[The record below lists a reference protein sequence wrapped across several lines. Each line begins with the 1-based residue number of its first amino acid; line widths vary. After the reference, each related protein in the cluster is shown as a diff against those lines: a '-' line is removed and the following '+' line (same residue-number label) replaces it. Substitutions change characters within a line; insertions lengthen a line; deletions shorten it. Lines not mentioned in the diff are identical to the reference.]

1 MRWSRRGSS
10 RATAGA
16 LVVVAFAV
24 LSAFPSALSPARVF
38 FQRDV
43 LAYWYATVATF
54 VRVVGGGELPLWD
67 AYEGYGLPLW
77 ADPASQVAYP
87 TTWLNLLLLPHVVYK
102 VVVLGHALW
111 AALGVFVLLRR
122 AGLARVSASVG
133 AIAFACSGPIV
144 SAGTLTHHLCGAAWI
159 PWALWAFEGVL
170 RSGGRREVG
179 AMALVLGAQ
188 ALAGSAEACAMTG
201 MAALL
206 RWLMLLARERRAAVR
221 AVPPVAAAAG
231 IAALIAA
238 LQWLPTLSILD
249 ATNRRTFTSEQ
260 NLYWSIHPATLVDTM
275 VPRLASEMAMG
286 EDVRNRLYEGREPF
300 LESLYLGIAALPLVL
315 LALRSRHPSRTWL
328 VVGLAVFAGLALG
341 RFLPPARVLLA
352 LPPLSLFRYPAKYA
366 WPAAFFW
373 SALAALGTEV
383 WRRPFA
389 AGDRRYARAVG
400 GALLLGTILLAASAV
415 RRDLAAQP
423 LTNAFAVQEPFREW
437 MTVLAARKLGWAAL
451 WLGCTAVALLL
462 RTARPRWRY
471 ASAAFA
477 GLVVAADVT
486 AGARPVNRLAPL
498 ALVQHR
504 PPVLDLLLPRAGE
517 ARLLVAS
524 GALDRLNR
532 SLVRG
537 PAGWDREWS
546 FVLGAQERIA
556 PPSGSRWGLR
566 GSYDADFT
574 GLGAMGLQRMSGL
587 VRQLEGSPLSLRLL
601 QLGNVGWVIDD
612 RADAFPLLSQAAT
625 FDSVYAQPLRVLAV
639 PDPLPGAYVVGSA
652 SRAGTDDDAIARL
665 LSPDFDPRREVVLA
679 GTGSARLLARGWSGG
694 VRVLT
699 RGQNALR
706 VETET
711 NAPGILVVVEGYHR
725 DWRATVDG
733 VPARVERAN
742 VAFRGVEVAAGRH
755 TIDLRYAP
763 RSIPWAIGLGAA
775 GLLLALALRLTRAR
789 SL

>member
-1 MRWSRRGSS
+1 MRWSPRGGS
-10 RATAGA
+10 RTAGA
-16 LVVVAFAV
+16 IVLVTGAV
-24 LSAFPSALSPARVF
+24 LSVFPSALSPAWVF
-38 FQRDV
+38 FQRDI
-43 LAYWYATVATF
+43 LGYWYPMVATF
-54 VRVVGGGELPLWD
+54 VRVAGGGELPLWD

-77 ADPASQVAYP
+77 ADPGAQVAYP
-87 TTWLNLLLLPHVVYK
+87 TTWLNLLLLPHVVAK
-102 VVVLGHALW
+102 AVVLGHALW
-111 AALGVFVLLRR
+111 AALGVFALLRR
-122 AGLARVSASVG
+122 AGLERVSASVG
-133 AIAFACSGPIV
+133 AIAFGCSGPIV
-144 SAGTLTHHLCGAAWI
+144 STGSNVHHLCGASWI
-159 PWALWAFEGVL
+159 PWGLWAFEGVL
-170 RSGGRREVG
+170 VTGGRRQVG
-179 AMALVLGAQ
+179 ALALVLGAQ
-188 ALAGSAEACAMTG
+188 ALAGSAEACVMTG
-201 MAALL
+201 IAALL
-206 RWLMLLARERRAAVR
+206 RWLVLLARERPAAVR
-221 AVPPVAAAAG
+221 AAPPVAAAAG

-238 LQWLPTLSILD
+238 LQWLPTLAILD
-249 ATNRRTFTSEQ
+249 TTNRSGLTGEQ

-286 EDVRNRLYEGREPF
+286 GDVRTRLYEGREPF

-328 VVGLAVFAGLALG
+328 VVGLAVFTGLALG

-366 WPAAFFW
+366 WAAAFFW
-373 SALAALGTEV
+373 SALAAVGTEV

-400 GALLLGTILLAASAV
+400 GALVLVAIVLAVAGARRELAAE
-415 RRDLAAQP
+415 P
-423 LTNAFAVQEPFREW
+423 LTGAFAVQEPFREW

-451 WLGCTAVALLL
+451 WLGCAAAALLL
-462 RTARPRWRY
+462 RTARPRWRL

-504 PPVLDLLLPRAGE
+504 PPVLELLLPRAGE
-517 ARLLVAS
+517 ARLLAAS
-524 GALDRLNR
+524 GGLDRLNR

-546 FVLGAQERIA
+546 WALGAQERIA
-556 PPSGSRWGLR
+556 PPSGTRWGLR

-587 VRQLEGSPLSLRLL
+587 VRQMEGSPLAERLL
-601 QLGNVGWVIDD
+601 RLGNVGWVIDD
-612 RADAFPLLSQAAT
+612 RPDGFPLLPQAAT

-652 SRAGTDDDAIARL
+652 LRAGTDDEALAL
-665 LSPDFDPRREVVLA
+665 LQSPDFDPRREVVLA
-679 GTGSARLLARGWSGG
+679 GGGPARPLASGWSGG
-694 VRVLT
+694 VRVLR
-699 RGQNALR
+699 RGQNSLLF
-706 VETET
+706 ETET
-711 NAPGILVVVEGYHR
+711 SAPGILVVVEAFHR

-755 TIDLRYAP
+755 TIELRYAP

-789 SL
+789 AR